1 MLHIRA
7 IFVKQFAAMD
17 NISLRLGAERK
28 RLSLTQDEFAAAGG
42 VSKRTY
48 CNYESGNRTCDADF
62 LAGVAKIGADVQF
75 ILTGIYSSNRSAITA
90 TFMGDALAS
99 TEEVTLSDRAA
110 ALLANYERC
119 TIPMQDAIDRTV
131 RALANRS
138 KVEMAMGVM
147 QIGESLFKG
156 E

>member
-1 MLHIRA
+1 MLHKCA
-7 IFVKQFAAMD
+7 TSVKQFATMD

-28 RLSLTQDEFAAAGG
+28 RLSLTQDEFATAGR

-48 CNYESGNRTCDADF
+48 CNYEAGSRTCDADF
-62 LAGVAKIGADVQF
+62 LAGIAKIGADVQF
-75 ILTGIYSSNRSAITA
+75 ILTGIYSSNRSALTA
-90 TFMGDALAS
+90 KSDSLGSA
-99 TEEVTLSDRAA
+99 EEVTLSDRTT
-110 ALLANYERC
+110 ALLKNYERC

>member
-1 MLHIRA
+1 
-7 IFVKQFAAMD
+7 MD
-17 NISLRLGAERK
+17 NISLRLSAERK
-28 RLSLTQDEFAAAGG
+28 RLSLTQDEFAAAGK

-48 CNYESGNRTCDADF
+48 CNYESGSRNCDSDF
-62 LAGVAKIGADVQF
+62 LAGIAKIGADVQF
-75 ILTGIYSSNRSAITA
+75 ILTGVYSSNRSVVTA
-90 TFMGDALAS
+90 TSDTLGSA
-99 TEEVTLSDRAA
+99 EEVTLSDRSV
-110 ALLANYERC
+110 ALLKNYEQC
-119 TIPMQDAIDRTV
+119 TIPMKDAIDRTV

>member
-1 MLHIRA
+1 
-7 IFVKQFAAMD
+7 MD

-28 RLSLTQDEFAAAGG
+28 RLSLTQDEFAAAGR

-48 CNYESGNRTCDADF
+48 CNYESGNRTCDANF

-75 ILTGIYSSNRSAITA
+75 ILTGIYSSNRSAATA
-90 TFMGDALAS
+90 ALMSDALVDS
-99 TEEVTLSDRAA
+99 EEAPLSDRTT
-110 ALLANYERC
+110 ALLASYERC
-119 TIPMQDAIDRTV
+119 TIPMKDAIDRTV

-147 QIGESLFKG
+147 QIGESLFTG